1 MDTFNTDQKGVF
13 SEANIPNKDGKEAK
27 INVKSDNGS

>member
-13 SEANIPNKDGKEAK
+13 SEANIANKDAKEAK